1 MSPRNHWPAA
11 WADEDAWL
19 VCWTRS
25 GRLLVDEYLHVK
37 EPGVEGVYAVGD
49 CAAFETNP
57 LPATAQGAE
66 QEGKYLAQY
75 ALSPLACVR
84 SARMIITLI

>member
-1 MSPRNHWPAA
+1 VASY
-11 WADEDAWL
+11 
-19 VCWTRS
+19 RS

-37 EPGVEGVYAVGD
+37 APDAEGVWAVGD

-75 ALSPLACVR
+75 HHPLSPLLHSTSSHHLVHALSR
-84 SARMIITLI
+84 GRFR